1 MLHGMNMLIKAGRS
15 RFISLHFPGKVT
27 PHRSA
32 GSCSQMEFAVV
43 AAPSRRDYQAA
54 FPGQTADLGALL
66 TRAATQQET
75 DKREHGDACSH
86 RTGYIGLLFASAHPD
101 DLWPLFC
108 SQPPPLRCCCAGSAP
123 LPVLLWFV
131 ND

>member
-27 PHRSA
+27 PHPSA
-32 GSCSQMEFAVV
+32 GSRSQMEFAVV

-75 DKREHGDACSH
+75 DKREHWDAYSH
-86 RTGYIGLLFASAHPD
+86 KNGIYRFAVCQRSSRRFVAPVLF
-101 DLWPLFC
+101 
-108 SQPPPLRCCCAGSAP
+108 SAP
-123 LPVLLWFV
+123 TVEVLLCWLCSPPSSFV
-131 ND
+131 VCE

>member
-27 PHRSA
+27 PHRST
-32 GSCSQMEFAVV
+32 GSCSQMEFAVI

-66 TRAATQQET
+66 TRTVTQQET
-75 DKREHGDACSH
+75 NKLEHWDAYSNKNGIY
-86 RTGYIGLLFASAHPD
+86 RFAVCQRS
-101 DLWPLFC
+101 
-108 SQPPPLRCCCAGSAP
+108 SG
-123 LPVLLWFV
+123 
-131 ND
+131 